1 MTRLIFWRATGSI
14 TVVSKGRGGPGGE
27 GKRGGGRLADRPRF
41 EYSYMYMYICDIYIE
56 VYMWIYSL
64 AECFMS
70 RCTPHLFVMQ
80 TCLWVCISILKGT
93 CGCIHLHSPIYL
105 VASVS
110 VCTANPT
117 WGDIFESSK
126 LKARTSLLPRFN
138 EKRRSSFELWA
149 FETAFENVTPNG
161 IGCTCK
167 HVHGYVYLCYL
178 YWSVHVDSFTC
189 IVLYICVHP
198 VSVCMCRRVYGYV
211 YLRYLYWS
219 VHVDSFTCI
228 VLRCGLHPRI
238 CLYVQTC
245 LWVCIFAILS
255 LKCICECIHLHSAI
269 YLGAP
274 RICLYV
280 QACVWCYWY
289 VYTHT
294 CTDTHVD
301 I

>member
-1 MTRLIFWRATGSI
+1 
-14 TVVSKGRGGPGGE
+14 
-27 GKRGGGRLADRPRF
+27 
-41 EYSYMYMYICDIYIE
+41 
-56 VYMWIYSL
+56 MWIYSL

-198 VSVCMCRRVYGYV
+198 
-211 YLRYLYWS
+211 
-219 VHVDSFTCI
+219 
-228 VLRCGLHPRI
+228 RI

-245 LWVCIFAILS
+245 LWVCIFDIS
-255 LKCICECIHLHSAI
+255 TLKCTCGFIHLHSAKMWVASP
-269 YLGAP
+269 YLFVCADMFMGMY
-274 RICLYV
+274 ICDTFIE
-280 QACVWCYWY
+280 
-289 VYTHT
+289 VYMWMYSLA
-294 CTDTHVD
+294 
-301 I
+301 